1 MAYYDTIN
9 LVAGDDKPDIN
20 LTLLNSNAARGG
32 SNLDPDDS
40 TTWAPIDLSSATVSV
55 KFRLL
60 GSTSILDTLSCT
72 VTSATNGECFM
83 AWNPTTLDVSAGTYE
98 GEIEITYNDARVMT
112 LYDKLKFKVRSEF

>member
-20 LTLLNSNAARGG
+20 LTLLNSNAAVYG
-32 SNLDPDDS
+32 STLDPDDS
-40 TTWAPIDLSSATVSV
+40 TTWAAIDLSSATVSV

-60 GSTSILDTLSCT
+60 GGTSILDTLPCT
-72 VTSATNGECFM
+72 VTSATDGECFM
-83 AWNPTTLDVSAGTYE
+83 QWNTTTLDVAAGTYE
-98 GEIEITYNDARVMT
+98 GEIEITYTDGRVMT

>member
-9 LVAGDDKPDIN
+9 LVAGDDKPDID
-20 LTLLNSNAARGG
+20 LTLLNSNAAKAG

-60 GSTSILDTLSCT
+60 GSTSILDTLAC
-72 VTSATNGECFM
+72 VITSAPNGECYM
-83 AWNPTTLDVSAGTYE
+83 SWNPTTLDVAAGTYE
-98 GEIEITYNDARVMT
+98 GEIEITYSDARVMT

>member
-20 LTLLNSNAARGG
+20 LTLLNSNAAKLG

-40 TTWAPIDLSSATVSV
+40 TTWAPIDLSNASVSV

-60 GSTSILDTLSCT
+60 GSTSVLDTLTCV
-72 VTSATNGECFM
+72 VTSATDGECYM
-83 AWNPTTLDVSAGTYE
+83 PWNPTTLDVAAGTYE
-98 GEIEITYNDARVMT
+98 GEIEITYTDARVMT